1 MNNFRIIFI
10 LFFIYISTI
19 FITVNISR
27 LVFTSYHRAENIF
40 GEAIT
45 SSIYELS
52 EFGKSLYAFFN
63 TPEYFIVN
71 DESKNFLELTDTINI
86 DSKILYSYK
95 QSRNRDIIELV
106 DLNNN
111 SIIKSWMPDS
121 KVIDQLSFN
130 TKNRRTFKPGQDLN
144 LYHPILIEND
154 SSVVL
159 NSGYSLIKVNSDNS
173 INWVNNEIEFH
184 HSINK
189 INDST
194 LVVAGR
200 PFKSIKLPFMEV
212 DYESYSNIYLD
223 DSIYF
228 VNINN
233 GNVEYSKSVTEILL
247 ENNLI
252 DILLNNGKFSFD
264 QIHLNDIQP
273 VLFDG
278 EYWKKGDLF
287 LSVRD
292 LSLVF
297 LYRPSSNEIIWYK
310 QGPWLN
316 QHDVDIIN
324 KETVSVFDNNMVMG
338 IRTTNV
344 DTKILDGYTIEGNN
358 RIYYYNFK
366 NDSLYTMHDDITNNN
381 NIKTYTGG
389 IYDKINDNLYFIDNQ
404 ESGILYF
411 FNNEK
416 VLGKFSRRLDS
427 DNIVHLNW
435 PRLYK

>member
-121 KVIDQLSFN
+121 KAIDQLSFN

-273 VLFDG
+273 VLVDG

-297 LYRPSSNEIIWYK
+297 LYRPSSKEIIWYK

-338 IRTTNV
+338 IRTINV

-366 NDSLYTMHDDITNNN
+366 NDSLYTMHDDITNSN

-389 IYDKINDNLYFIDNQ
+389 IYDKINDFI
-404 ESGILYF
+404 
-411 FNNEK
+411 
-416 VLGKFSRRLDS
+416 LDS
-427 DNIVHLNW
+427 NVGGNERLNS
-435 PRLYK
+435 LI

>member
-121 KVIDQLSFN
+121 KAIDQLSFN

-273 VLFDG
+273 VLVDG

-297 LYRPSSNEIIWYK
+297 LYRPSSKEIIWYK

-338 IRTTNV
+338 IRTINV

-366 NDSLYTMHDDITNNN
+366 NDSLYTMHDDITNSN

-427 DNIVHLNW
+427 NNIVHLNW

>member
-1 MNNFRIIFI
+1 MRPPFYTEFQ
-10 LFFIYISTI
+10 SA
-19 FITVNISR
+19 S
-27 LVFTSYHRAENIF
+27 AEHCL
-40 GEAIT
+40 
-45 SSIYELS
+45 LS
-52 EFGKSLYAFFN
+52 H
-63 TPEYFIVN
+63 TPE
-71 DESKNFLELTDTINI
+71 
-86 DSKILYSYK
+86 
-95 QSRNRDIIELV
+95 
-106 DLNNN
+106 
-111 SIIKSWMPDS
+111 
-121 KVIDQLSFN
+121 
-130 TKNRRTFKPGQDLN
+130 
-144 LYHPILIEND
+144 IEND
-154 SSVVL
+154 SSLVL

-273 VLFDG
+273 VLVDG

-297 LYRPSSNEIIWYK
+297 LYRPSSKEIIWYK

-338 IRTTNV
+338 IRTINV

-366 NDSLYTMHDDITNNN
+366 NDSLYTMHDDITNSN

-427 DNIVHLNW
+427 NNIVHLNW